1 LECNTRPAR
10 DAFSG
15 DYRAILLYPLFVVD
29 EIVNRGRE
37 LQTAGVLS
45 AEGKVKT
52 MSGRWAQK
60 IDVLSESMTVAVSDR
75 ARELQ
80 QRGVK
85 VVNLGGGDPDF
96 NTPPHIVAAAVTAMN
111 QGLTHYVASKGIPE
125 LRKAITAKLQR
136 DNHVAY
142 DPDTEVIVTAS
153 GKLAL
158 YITLAAM
165 IEPGDE
171 VLYFDPAWVSYE
183 PMIRMLDGIPVDV
196 PLRPEDNF
204 LLDGDVLKS
213 RITPRTKAMILN
225 SPNNP
230 TGRVLTRDE
239 LNIVARSAQEHGF
252 WVLSDEIYEHIIY
265 DKHQHISLAALPGMR
280 DLTVTLNGM
289 SKAYAMTG
297 WRLGYLGAPAPLCE
311 QILKVQQHVVTCAP
325 SFVQAAGVAALQGP
339 QGCVAEMVA
348 EYDRRRRFMTDAL
361 NALPGV
367 HCPLPEGA
375 FYLFPRV
382 THRGMDSNALA
393 KFMIEEAHV
402 AVTPGAAFGQTGTQN
417 VRLTFATSMA
427 NLQQA
432 VEQLKAAMG

>member
-1 LECNTRPAR
+1 MA
-10 DAFSG
+10 
-15 DYRAILLYPLFVVD
+15 
-29 EIVNRGRE
+29 
-37 LQTAGVLS
+37 
-45 AEGKVKT
+45 K
-52 MSGRWAQK
+52 RWAKK
-60 IDVLSESMTVAVSDR
+60 IDSLSESMTVAVSDR

-96 NTPPHIVAAAVTAMN
+96 DTPPHIVAAAVAAIDK
-111 QGLTHYVASKGIPE
+111 GLTHYVASKGIPE
-125 LRKAITAKLQR
+125 LRKAVTAKLQR

-158 YITLAAM
+158 YITLAALL
-165 IEPGDE
+165 EPGDE

-196 PLRPEDNF
+196 PLRPEDHF
-204 LLDGDVLKS
+204 ILDGDVLKKRVS
-213 RITPRTKAMILN
+213 PRTKAMILN
-225 SPNNP
+225 TPNNP
-230 TGRVLTRDE
+230 TGRVLTAGE
-239 LNIVARSAQEHGF
+239 LDVVARSAREHGY

-265 DKHQHISLAALPGMR
+265 DRRRHISLASLPGMR

-297 WRLGYLGAPAPLCE
+297 WRLGYLAAPAPLCE

-339 QGCVAEMVA
+339 QGCVAEMTA

-361 NALPGV
+361 NAIPGV

-375 FYLFPRV
+375 FYLFPEV
-382 THRGMDSNALA
+382 AFQGLDSNALA
-393 KFMIEEAHV
+393 EFMIEKAHV
-402 AVTPGAAFGQTGTQN
+402 AVTPGSAFGRAGRRN
-417 VRLTFATSMA
+417 IRLTFATSMA
-427 NLQQA
+427 NLRQA
-432 VEQLKAAMG
+432 AEQMKAAMA

>member
-1 LECNTRPAR
+1 MA
-10 DAFSG
+10 
-15 DYRAILLYPLFVVD
+15 
-29 EIVNRGRE
+29 
-37 LQTAGVLS
+37 
-45 AEGKVKT
+45 K
-52 MSGRWAQK
+52 RWAKK
-60 IDVLSESMTVAVSDR
+60 IDSLSESMTVAVSDR

-96 NTPPHIVAAAVTAMN
+96 DTPPHIVAAAVAAIDK
-111 QGLTHYVASKGIPE
+111 GLTHYVASRGIPE
-125 LRKAITAKLQR
+125 LRKAVTGKFQR

-165 IEPGDE
+165 LEPGDE

-183 PMIRMLDGIPVDV
+183 PMIRMLGGIPAAV
-196 PLRPEDNF
+196 PLRPADNF
-204 LLDGDVLKS
+204 ILDGDELKKRVS
-213 RITPRTKAMILN
+213 PRTKAMILN
-225 SPNNP
+225 TPNNP
-230 TGRVLTRDE
+230 TGRVLTVEE
-239 LNIVARSAQEHGF
+239 LDVVARSAREHGY

-265 DKHQHISLAALPGMR
+265 DRRRHISLASLPEMR

-339 QGCVAEMVA
+339 QGCVAEMTA

-361 NALPGV
+361 NSIPGV

-375 FYLFPRV
+375 FYLFPEV
-382 THRGMDSNALA
+382 AFQGLDSNALA
-393 KFMIEEAHV
+393 EFMIEKAHV
-402 AVTPGAAFGQTGTQN
+402 AVTAGSAFGRAGTRN
-417 VRLTFATSMA
+417 IRLTFATSMA
-427 NLQQA
+427 NLRQA
-432 VEQLKAAMG
+432 AEQMKAAMA

>member
-1 LECNTRPAR
+1 
-10 DAFSG
+10 
-15 DYRAILLYPLFVVD
+15 
-29 EIVNRGRE
+29 
-37 LQTAGVLS
+37 
-45 AEGKVKT
+45 

-60 IDVLSESMTVAVSDR
+60 IDLLSESMTVAVSDR

-96 NTPPHIVAAAVTAMN
+96 NTPPHIVEAAVKAMN

-125 LRKAITAKLQR
+125 LRKAITAKFQR

-158 YITLAAM
+158 YMTLATM

-183 PMIRMLDGIPVDV
+183 PMIRMLDGIPVGV

-204 LLDGDVLKS
+204 LLDGDVLKR

-265 DKHQHISLAALPGMR
+265 DKRQHISLAALPGMR

-325 SFVQAAGVAALQGP
+325 GFVQAAGVAALQCP

-402 AVTPGAAFGQTGTQN
+402 AVTPGAAFGKTGTQN

>member
-1 LECNTRPAR
+1 MPM
-10 DAFSG
+10 
-15 DYRAILLYPLFVVD
+15 
-29 EIVNRGRE
+29 
-37 LQTAGVLS
+37 Q
-45 AEGKVKT
+45 
-52 MSGRWAQK
+52 WAKK

-80 QRGVK
+80 QRGVA

-96 NTPPHIVAAAVTAMN
+96 DTPPHIVAAAVDAMN
-111 QGLTHYVASKGIPE
+111 HGLTHYVASKGIPA
-125 LRKAITAKLQR
+125 LRKAITAKFQR

-158 YITLAAM
+158 YLALASL

-183 PMIRMLDGIPVDV
+183 PMIRLLDGIPVDV
-196 PLRPEDNF
+196 PLRPEEGF
-204 LLDGDVLKS
+204 LLDADVLKR

-230 TGRVLTRDE
+230 TGRVLTPEE
-239 LNIVARSAQEHGF
+239 LNVVARSAHEHGF
-252 WVLSDEIYEHIIY
+252 WVLSDEIYEHLVY
-265 DKHQHISLAALPGMR
+265 DNGRHISLASLPGMR
-280 DLTVTLNGM
+280 DRTVTINGM

-297 WRLGYLGAPAPLCE
+297 WRLGYLGVPAALCE

-325 SFVQAAGVAALQGP
+325 SFVQAAGVAALEGP
-339 QGCVAEMVA
+339 QKCVADMVA

-361 NALPGV
+361 NAISGV

-393 KFMIEEAHV
+393 KFLIEEAHV
-402 AVTPGAAFGQTGTQN
+402 AVTPGAAFGKTGTQN
-417 VRLTFATSMA
+417 IRLTFATSMA
-427 NLQQA
+427 NLRQA
-432 VEQLKAAMG
+432 GEQIKAAMG

>member
-1 LECNTRPAR
+1 MAK
-10 DAFSG
+10 S
-15 DYRAILLYPLFVVD
+15 
-29 EIVNRGRE
+29 
-37 LQTAGVLS
+37 
-45 AEGKVKT
+45 
-52 MSGRWAQK
+52 WAKK
-60 IDVLSESMTVAVSDR
+60 IDSLSESMTVAVSDR

-80 QRGVK
+80 QRGVQ

-96 NTPPHIVAAAVTAMN
+96 DTPPHIVAAAVAAIDK
-111 QGLTHYVASKGIPE
+111 GLTHYVASKGIPE
-125 LRKAITAKLQR
+125 LRKAVTAKLQR

-158 YITLAAM
+158 YITLAALL
-165 IEPGDE
+165 EPGDE

-183 PMIRMLDGIPVDV
+183 PMIRMLGGIPVDV

-204 LLDGDVLKS
+204 ILDGDVLKKRVS
-213 RITPRTKAMILN
+213 PRTKAMLLN

-230 TGRVLTRDE
+230 TGRVLTAEE
-239 LNIVARSAQEHGF
+239 LNVVAHSAQEHGY

-265 DKHQHISLAALPGMR
+265 DRRRHISLASLPGMR

-297 WRLGYLGAPAPLCE
+297 WRLGYLAAPAPLCE

-325 SFVQAAGVAALQGP
+325 SFVQAAGAAALQGP
-339 QGCVAEMVA
+339 QGCVAEMTA

-361 NALPGV
+361 NSIPGV

-375 FYLFPRV
+375 FYLFPEV
-382 THRGMDSNALA
+382 AYQGLDSNALA
-393 KFMIEEAHV
+393 EFMIEKAHV
-402 AVTPGAAFGQTGTQN
+402 AVTPGSAFGHAGTRN
-417 VRLTFATSMA
+417 IRLTFATSMA
-427 NLQQA
+427 NLRQA
-432 VEQLKAAMG
+432 AEQMKAAMG